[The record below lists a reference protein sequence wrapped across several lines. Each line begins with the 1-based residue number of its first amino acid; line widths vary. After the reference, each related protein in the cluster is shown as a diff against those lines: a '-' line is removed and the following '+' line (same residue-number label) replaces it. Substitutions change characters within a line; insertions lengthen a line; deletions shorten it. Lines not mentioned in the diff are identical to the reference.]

1 MKSFKILT
9 LAAAMVAVLAACDNG
24 AEGKWKMEK
33 DSLVSVN
40 RQQQETLDELTNTIA
55 EISSSLDS
63 IAVGEGLLK
72 IPEEGPTLTKQKML
86 DNLAAFKAKLAEN
99 KTRLA
104 NLEKRLAGKNDELA
118 KLGKLVQHL
127 RSEVEG
133 KELRIA
139 QLEDQ
144 LSSANANIELLQE
157 EMGNLATVIGS
168 LQEKNSAQ
176 RETIEQQDEALN
188 TGYYICADKK
198 ALKDAGLLKRG
209 DLKYENFDT
218 SLFTKIDI
226 RKITRLTIPSK
237 KAEILTGV
245 PNDSY
250 KLERNGKTDS
260 STLTIFDVDRFWSV
274 SKYLIIEID

>member
-9 LAAAMVAVLAACDNG
+9 LAAAMAAVLAACDNG

-33 DSLVSVN
+33 DSLISVN

-55 EISSSLDS
+55 EVSSGLDS

-72 IPEEGPTLTKQKML
+72 ISGEGPTITKQKML
-86 DNLAAFKAKLAEN
+86 DNLSAFKAKLEDN
-99 KTRLA
+99 KNRLA
-104 NLEKRLAGKNDELA
+104 KLEKQLAGKDNE
-118 KLGKLVQHL
+118 LGKMAKVVKYL
-127 RSEVEG
+127 RGEMEA
-133 KELRIA
+133 KEMRIA

-144 LSSANANIELLQE
+144 LSNANANIELLQE
-157 EMGNLATVIGS
+157 EMGNLATVVGS
-168 LQEKNSAQ
+168 LQDKNSAQ

-188 TGYYICADKK
+188 TGYYIVADKK

-209 DLKYENFDT
+209 DLKYEKFDT

-226 RKITRLTIPSK
+226 RKVTSITIPGK

-245 PNDSY
+245 PSDSY

-274 SKYLIIEID
+274 SKYLVIEI